1 MYVKTGVKGVDTLLD
16 GKGIPKGNSVLL
28 LGAPGCGKTTFSL
41 QFLVAGVSQGENG
54 VYVSLDEDPQ
64 NLVSNAQ
71 HLGVD
76 LKKPVDSGKI
86 AIVDASPI
94 RLLPPKLKLGSAEV
108 GRKEF
113 ALATL
118 ISSLTEAIHKV
129 KATRLVIDPIST
141 LILHFSEEFERRIAF
156 LDLLA
161 ATSKSGCSTL
171 LVSELS
177 DAQLQRRYQFEEFLA
192 QGVLVMIRILTG
204 STFTRVFSVEKMR
217 GVAHDTQPHP
227 YRIAEGG
234 VEVFPAEQIF

>member
-16 GKGIPKGNSVLL
+16 GKGIPKGSSVLV
-28 LGAPGCGKTTFSL
+28 LGAPGCGKTTFSV
-41 QFLVAGVSQGENG
+41 QFLLAGVSQGENG

-64 NLVSNAQ
+64 NLISNAQ

-76 LKKPVDSGKI
+76 LKQPVDSGKI
-86 AIVDASPI
+86 AMVDASPI

-129 KATRLVIDPIST
+129 KAARLVIDPIST

-192 QGVLVMIRILTG
+192 QGVLVMTKILTG